1 MEEENNFRKKRDEI
15 GKNLDK
21 GSIDFD
27 AVSKESQMEDNSSD
41 IEFISEEERE
51 KHEFNTFGEMNDDMP
66 DEYIV
71 RIHKLWSAILL
82 LFYLITYCADM
93 SWSGDRSECSGNI
106 SIAAEEWTM
115 TCPIRNNYF
124 IHWVLKKLITI
135 LNY

>member
-41 IEFISEEERE
+41 IEFISKEERE

-93 SWSGDRSECSGNI
+93 S
-106 SIAAEEWTM
+106 
-115 TCPIRNNYF
+115 
-124 IHWVLKKLITI
+124 
-135 LNY
+135 